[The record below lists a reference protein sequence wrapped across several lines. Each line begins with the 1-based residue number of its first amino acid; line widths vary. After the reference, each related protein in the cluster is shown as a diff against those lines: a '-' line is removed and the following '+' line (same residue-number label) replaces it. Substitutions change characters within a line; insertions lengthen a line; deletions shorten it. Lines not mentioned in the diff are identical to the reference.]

1 MPLELLG
8 LSQPSDLYIGTINPT
23 LHILGKY
30 SLFKIVLNK
39 LQSVGRIT
47 SELALIISFAIESLP
62 DVLLF
67 FNFWISLLISC
78 NEISLSTTPAAL

>member
-1 MPLELLG
+1 M
-8 LSQPSDLYIGTINPT
+8 NPT

-47 SELALIISFAIESLP
+47 PELALIISFAIESLP

-67 FNFWISLLISC
+67 FNFWISLLTSC
-78 NEISLSTTPAAL
+78 NEIHCQAHLLHFEQIVCSS